1 MEVTIN
7 QVILHLLDPGASEP
21 MLSDRPMEMDA
32 DLFEYFTAVLEKAFA
47 SDEVKNCRFL
57 PDSAF
62 AAEMAHNNDF
72 VDISRRIAGVIF
84 EQMLQYPTIP
94 AGDLAVVDFNY
105 GAVPH
110 YGVLKLNYRPGYTH
124 NTQVLG
130 NGQVSSMVPQRTLL
144 PGTPKA
150 DEAALI
156 DRANGVVRLIEK
168 K

>member
-84 EQMLQYPTIP
+84 EQMLQYPC
-94 AGDLAVVDFNY
+94 L
-105 GAVPH
+105 
-110 YGVLKLNYRPGYTH
+110 LYT
-124 NTQVLG
+124 
-130 NGQVSSMVPQRTLL
+130 SDA
-144 PGTPKA
+144 A
-150 DEAALI
+150 D
-156 DRANGVVRLIEK
+156 DS
-168 K
+168 